1 MINEMLHALD
11 HDTECK
17 PESIDV
23 EIRPLVMKLNQLKN
37 VWTLFSCAG
46 YGAKSDGTQHK
57 RSELG
62 SAYIYLAY
70 DEVGDVE
77 FQLHRRLSRVIDQID
92 VTEVGYTFRPWR
104 ADRFGGEFVPQHPR
118 LYRLHFENRRHL
130 IFDKCFYEE
139 KLAHVK
145 RGWKLFEEAV
155 DEALAC
161 ESSSSG
167 PTSPDATARALP

>member
-1 MINEMLHALD
+1 MTNELLHLLD
-11 HDTECK
+11 HDVKCR

-23 EIRPLVMKLNQLKN
+23 EIRPLVAKLNQLKN

-46 YGAKSDGTQHK
+46 YGEKNDGTMHK

-62 SAYIYLAY
+62 CAYIYIAY
-70 DEVGDVE
+70 DKIGPVE
-77 FQLHRRLSRVIDQID
+77 LQLITRLSRVMEQID
-92 VTEVGYTFRPWR
+92 VTEVGLTIRPWR
-104 ADRFGGEFVPQHPR
+104 AALFGGEFVPNDAR
-118 LYRLHFENRRHL
+118 LYRLHVSHRRQL
-130 IFDKCFYEE
+130 IFDKGFYADR
-139 KLAHVK
+139 LAHVK